1 MEIYVKRGRRVQRI
15 IFHIDMDAFFAAVEQ
30 HDNPELKGKPVVVG
44 ADPVK
49 GSGRGVVSAASYEA
63 RKFGIHSAMPISR
76 AFKLCPKAVFL
87 PVRMKRYKEVSKI
100 IMSLFYDF
108 TPLVEQISVDEAF
121 LDMTGTERLLGDPVK
136 TGMEI
141 KQKIKEITGL
151 TASVGIAPSKLVA
164 KIASDSNKPDGLVF
178 VDKDKVQEFLNPL
191 PISRLWGVGKVTEKK
206 LKNMGINIVKDLVNI
221 PEKSLTSVFGK
232 SKGVFLYNTCRGI
245 DNRAV
250 ERTAEAKSISNE
262 ITFDNDT
269 CDRDFLLDTI
279 LALCEKVAFRMRKQ
293 KLSARTVFLKIRYDD
308 FSTSVRNKTFTRPLS
323 VFEEIYNEICTL
335 FETFYT
341 DNRKVRLIGVGVSML
356 VYNSYLQQNLLSEKK
371 EKTEKAAVVVDKIKE
386 KYGEK
391 IIFRAG
397 SKKNFKKNKKNLDL
411 K

>member
-1 MEIYVKRGRRVQRI
+1 MQRI

-341 DNRKVRLIGVGVSML
+341 GNRKVRLIGVGVSML
-356 VYNSYLQQNLLSEKK
+356 VYNSYVQQDLLPREND
-371 EKTEKAAVVVDKIKE
+371 KTEKAAVVVDKIKE

-391 IIFRAG
+391 MIY
-397 SKKNFKKNKKNLDL
+397 FKSRFFLL
-411 K
+411 FF

>member
-1 MEIYVKRGRRVQRI
+1 MQRI

>member
-1 MEIYVKRGRRVQRI
+1 VQRI